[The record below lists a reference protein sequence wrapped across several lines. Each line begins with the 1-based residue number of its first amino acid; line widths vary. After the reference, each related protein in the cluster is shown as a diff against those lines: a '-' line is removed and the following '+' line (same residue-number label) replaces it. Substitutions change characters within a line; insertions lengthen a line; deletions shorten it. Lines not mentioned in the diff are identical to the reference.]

1 MDRTRASA
9 TFLLVACA
17 LVGGCVVDEPRT
29 EALRRERDAAPPTLP
44 SDPIASPVISGTT
57 ASRVA
62 VAIESLGTVEYDGL
76 SVPLVSPDGRF
87 VAAQS
92 VPAPPREQRLAID
105 VPRPSV
111 AGSNSTVSIGPL
123 TPGVGGLRPVLE
135 VFDLEAPMLLGRDT
149 STDGVLVES
158 PRPDGSR
165 WIGLAQWP
173 TDGNDADARVTWL
186 VRDRVIAAHA
196 IFADGGAL
204 LYSRRKIGQD
214 RFDLVLQAR
223 DGERRTLSMPDA
235 SLVYPLMAPDLRHA
249 TCLALGDR
257 GAIALLLIDLST
269 GGNGA
274 LGRVV
279 RRFDL
284 TSSGGMEGAAQ
295 IVAAS
300 QSTVHGLSRSDALS
314 ETSPAATEPLLGPI
328 FFHPAMDRCAAIDAT
343 RRRLVALAPESVA
356 AVDAGDGRALCST
369 PDGLV
374 LWTPG
379 PQAGRGTVTRVLS
392 EDYLPRR
399 AASNDRPFVLF
410 APTRRSPTTLR
421 IFGMA
426 PVAPQ

>member
-1 MDRTRASA
+1 MDRIRANPWI
-9 TFLLVACA
+9 LLAAA
-17 LVGGCVVDEPRT
+17 LLGGCVVDEPRT
-29 EALRRERDAAPPTLP
+29 EALRHEREAAPPALP
-44 SDPIASPVISGTT
+44 SNPVASPVISGTT

-76 SVPLVSPDGRF
+76 SVPLASPDARF

-92 VPAPPREQRLAID
+92 VPTPPREQRLAID
-105 VPRPSV
+105 VTRPSI
-111 AGSNSTVSIGPL
+111 AGSNATVSISPL
-123 TPGVGGLRPVLE
+123 APGVSGLRPVLE
-135 VFDLEAPMLLGRDT
+135 VFDLEAPIVLGRDT
-149 STDGVLVES
+149 SVEGVLVES

-165 WIGLAQWP
+165 WIGLARWP
-173 TDGNDADARVTWL
+173 ADASDSDARVTWL
-186 VRDRVIAAHA
+186 VRDRAVSAHA
-196 IFADGGAL
+196 VFAAAGSV
-204 LYSRRKIGQD
+204 LYSRRAIGED
-214 RFDLVLQAR
+214 RFDLVWQAR

-249 TCLALGDR
+249 TCLALDDR

-274 LGRVV
+274 IGRVV

-284 TSSGGMEGAAQ
+284 ASSGGMEGASQ
-295 IVAAS
+295 IIAAS
-300 QSTVHGLSRSDALS
+300 QNAVHGLSASDALGNS
-314 ETSPAATEPLLGPI
+314 GRGPTEPLLGPI
-328 FFHPAMDRCAAIDAT
+328 FFHPAMDRCAAIDAS

-399 AASNDRPFVLF
+399 TASNDRPFVLM

-426 PVAPQ
+426 PAAPQ